1 MIDFFDLIYAR
12 IKEKNQLLKRM
23 RYYSLLRFIVR
34 YTANKVLPL
43 YFLATKDKQRYSLSP
58 VSGKSGRTIVSLT
71 SFPTRIKKVWL
82 VVETILRQTTKPDQI
97 VLWLSK
103 DQFPSLDKLPLRLL
117 KQQKRG
123 LKIVLKDGDLRSH
136 KKYFYT
142 LHEFANDKMITL
154 DDDIF
159 YPTKMIEELFKW
171 HKVYPDAVIA
181 RYGTKIL
188 MMDNTI
194 SRYRLW
200 DEKFNNDS
208 PSFEFFF
215 GSGGGTLFPPK
226 VLANETINKDVF
238 MKLCPTADDVWLNTM
253 CRINSKQVFLT
264 RNELCSILPITRKKD
279 VSLAA
284 VNYQGNQNDI
294 QLKKVREYYLLNKGV
309 DPYCQ

>member
-1 MIDFFDLIYAR
+1 MIDFFDLVYAR
-12 IKEKNQLLKRM
+12 IKDKNQLLKRM
-23 RYYSLLRFIVR
+23 GYYSLLRFIVR

-43 YFLATKDKQRYSLSP
+43 YFLVTKNKRRYSLSTL
-58 VSGKSGRTIVSLT
+58 SAKNGRTIVSLT
-71 SFPTRIKKVWL
+71 SFPNRIKEVWL
-82 VVETILRQTTKPDQI
+82 VIETILRQTIKPDQI

-103 DQFPSLDKLPLRLL
+103 EQFPSPDKLPSQLL
-117 KQQKRG
+117 EQQKRG

-142 LHEFANDKMITL
+142 LQEFPNDRMITL

-171 HKVYPDAVIA
+171 HEVYPDAVIA

-188 MMDNTI
+188 KMDNLI

-226 VLANETINKDVF
+226 ILAKETINKDVF
-238 MKLCPTADDVWLNTM
+238 MNLCPTADDVWLNTM
-253 CRINSKQVFLT
+253 CRINNKKVFLT
-264 RNELCSILPITRKKD
+264 RNELCSILPIIRKKD

-294 QLKKVREYYLLNKGV
+294 QLKNVRKYYLLNNSF
-309 DPYCQ
+309 DPYRQ